1 MEHSVGLCKGGAFQA
16 NGHANLKIS
25 CAICTNFSHEH
36 RKNPLSG
43 AGSHALP
50 GLDSHGDEETEA
62 RQMAKITYVEFG
74 GKEHVVDVANGMTV
88 MEGARDNGI
97 PGIEADC
104 GGACACS
111 TCHVYVDPA
120 WVERLPGKDSMEED
134 MLDFAYE
141 PDPVRSRL
149 TCQLK
154 VSDALDGLKVF
165 MPEKQI

>member
-1 MEHSVGLCKGGAFQA
+1 M
-16 NGHANLKIS
+16 
-25 CAICTNFSHEH
+25 
-36 RKNPLSG
+36 
-43 AGSHALP
+43 
-50 GLDSHGDEETEA
+50 A
-62 RQMAKITYVEFG
+62 RITYIEYDG
-74 GKEHVVDVANGMTV
+74 TEHVVDVPNGLTV

-111 TCHVYVDPA
+111 TCHVYVA
-120 WVERLPGKDSMEED
+120 EEWIEKLPPREAMEAD
-134 MLDFAYE
+134 MLDFAWD

-154 VSDALDGLKVF
+154 VTDALDGLVVT

>member
-1 MEHSVGLCKGGAFQA
+1 M
-16 NGHANLKIS
+16 
-25 CAICTNFSHEH
+25 
-36 RKNPLSG
+36 P
-43 AGSHALP
+43 
-50 GLDSHGDEETEA
+50 
-62 RQMAKITYVEFG
+62 KITYITFDGIKHTVEVPIG
-74 GKEHVVDVANGMTV
+74 LTV
-88 MEGARDNGI
+88 MEGARDNNI

-120 WVERLPGKDSMEED
+120 WVEKLPAKDDMEED

-141 PDPVRSRL
+141 PDAALSRL

-154 VSDALDGLKVF
+154 VTDAIDGLIVQ